1 MNKYDYLN
9 ILKRNLTQSAAQLG
23 LDVQC
28 YFQQDNDPKH
38 TAEIVNLCLLYNAPK
53 LLRTPPQSPDL
64 NPIEHLWDLLERRIR
79 QHTISSK
86 NMLKN
91 VIKGEWSKI
100 NAEDTAKLVNSM

>member
-9 ILKRNLTQSAAQLG
+9 ILKRNLTQSTAQLG

-38 TAEIVNLCLLYNAPK
+38 TAEVVKLWLLYNAPTQ
-53 LLRTPPQSPDL
+53 LRTPPQSAEL
-64 NPIEHLWDLLERRIR
+64 NPIEHLWDLLKRRIR

-86 NMLKN
+86 DTPKS
-91 VIKGEWSKI
+91 VIKE
-100 NAEDTAKLVNSM
+100 E